1 MVYGHPAHKGNP
13 YNLQLEYIYILY
25 IMAYKSL
32 LYYGLMMIEDHPP
45 IWVYDPS
52 LDAQHADES
61 TLTAASGTRGGY
73 PSFDHATP
81 KRGLLGTTSPP
92 KL

>member
-1 MVYGHPAHKGNP
+1 
-13 YNLQLEYIYILY
+13 
-25 IMAYKSL
+25 MAYKSV

-52 LDAQHADES
+52 FDAQHADES

>member
-1 MVYGHPAHKGNP
+1 
-13 YNLQLEYIYILY
+13 
-25 IMAYKSL
+25 
-32 LYYGLMMIEDHPP
+32 MIEDHPP
-45 IWVYDPS
+45 IWVYNPS
-52 LDAQHADES
+52 FDAQHADES

-92 KL
+92 KLWLILCFDVFGIFKPPDTA